1 MPRVRRPNTSASTC
15 RRPER
20 WATRDI
26 DTPGQGQRGRAPTG
40 SSRRLHP
47 SAIGRVRSAGP
58 VGTQPQQRRAQ
69 VRDEHPERPLECR
82 GPADHYVVA
91 SFCRIRRQHDPGGL
105 AKPSP
110 NSVPRHCVAD
120 FAARRN
126 PQPNIGR
133 SLLHAIPIVWLQ
145 YLQDQP
151 GRCPRAPFAGDTH
164 ELGPTLQAWNN
175 RWHGR
180 FRRKG
185 ACALVCA
192 EPPRCGG
199 RRRSP
204 CDGEIHAAVCERSCS
219 ADKSASRTVSNS
231 KKATVYTGCPR
242 RSQRRHSR
250 AGIRRCR
257 HKRVTT
263 QERAN
268 CACNI

>member
-151 GRCPRAPFAGDTH
+151 GRCPRAPFARDTH

-175 RWHGR
+175 RWHGDSGGKALAPSSAPSR
-180 FRRKG
+180 HDAAAADGRHAMAKSMPPFANDLARLISPLHERSPIRKR
-185 ACALVCA
+185 
-192 EPPRCGG
+192 PRCI
-199 RRRSP
+199 RAVP
-204 CDGEIHAAVCERSCS
+204 AEVNAATP
-219 ADKSASRTVSNS
+219 ALASGD
-231 KKATVYTGCPR
+231 A
-242 RSQRRHSR
+242 
-250 AGIRRCR
+250 
-257 HKRVTT
+257 VT
-263 QERAN
+263 N
-268 CACNI
+268 G